1 MEARFARRGD
11 DALGA
16 RLASRGYACVDD
28 FLERDTAD
36 AMRREL
42 ERLADARDAN
52 ETGRGGGRKY
62 LRPNRTKFG
71 DEHLFGKPNIY
82 ECDMHD
88 DGTLAETKRDAAYA
102 TIWEFF
108 RATERGMA
116 DAFRRVIPEIA
127 LRDGPDSR
135 TVKLQVN
142 EGRGACFPWHY
153 DNPGAPSNRALT
165 CILYLNPDWKPGDG
179 GELRLQPFCG
189 VAATIQPKHN
199 RLAIFFS
206 DRTLHRVTPSTAAK
220 RYAVTVWLDGDFVDP
235 RTGASTNASE
245 LNLNA
250 REALSDIAK
259 TAKELARG
267 NAQRALSRAVYAD
280 EYEASLVEC
289 MGNARGADEMLQAHY
304 EHCRSVKKNHALKTL
319 VDALRDYRREVEAS
333 AAEVEL

>member
-1 MEARFARRGD
+1 MERRAARGRQ
-11 DALGA
+11 ALIRA
-16 RLASRGYACVDD
+16 AC
-28 FLERDTAD
+28 
-36 AMRREL
+36 
-42 ERLADARDAN
+42 
-52 ETGRGGGRKY
+52 
-62 LRPNRTKFG
+62 
-71 DEHLFGKPNIY
+71 
-82 ECDMHD
+82 
-88 DGTLAETKRDAAYA
+88 
-102 TIWEFF
+102 
-108 RATERGMA
+108 
-116 DAFRRVIPEIA
+116 AFRRYLDDLLLKEGVRHDVLWIVSWGFDVPWLIRRLSGHRVAYHAHSSGYGFALPEGVPVLA
-127 LRDGPDSR
+127 VSR
-135 TVKLQVN
+135 NT
-142 EGRGACFPWHY
+142 
-153 DNPGAPSNRALT
+153 
-165 CILYLNPDWKPGDG
+165 PDWKPGDG